1 MQCRAD
7 VAGRTLIIMEYDYKK
22 MTDAALIEKA
32 RTGDQLAYK
41 AIYEKHVAAVRG
53 RVSKYFI
60 WKADVDDVVSESFQK
75 FFAKIDS
82 FDTSRDLLPWLFTI
96 AYRTALDHLG
106 IIKREDEKKE
116 GIKKTHSDTEEAP
129 DLSDDVNPEDEIINR
144 QEHERLMGFIEELPS
159 KYKEVMKKYM
169 IEELEYE
176 RIAQELEL
184 ELNTVR
190 TRIRRGKEKLA
201 EMMLR
206 GEVE

>member
-1 MQCRAD
+1 
-7 VAGRTLIIMEYDYKK
+7 MEYDYKRLSDK
-22 MTDAALIEKA
+22 ELVLKA
-32 RTGDQLAYK
+32 KEGDQLAFRI
-41 AIYEKHVAAVRG
+41 IYERHSAAVRS
-53 RVSKYFI
+53 RISSYFN
-60 WKADVDDVVSESFQK
+60 WSADIDDVVSVTFQK
-75 FFAKIDS
+75 FFSKLDS
-82 FDTSRDLLPWLFTI
+82 FNTERDLMPWLITI
-96 AYRTALDHLG
+96 ATRTALDHLQS
-106 IIKREDEKKE
+106 IKREEEKKE
-116 GIKKTHSDTEEAP
+116 GIKHKSSESSEDGLEILTE
-129 DLSDDVNPEDEIINR
+129 VNPEDEIINGE
-144 QEHERLMGFIEELPS
+144 EHERLMGFIEELPS